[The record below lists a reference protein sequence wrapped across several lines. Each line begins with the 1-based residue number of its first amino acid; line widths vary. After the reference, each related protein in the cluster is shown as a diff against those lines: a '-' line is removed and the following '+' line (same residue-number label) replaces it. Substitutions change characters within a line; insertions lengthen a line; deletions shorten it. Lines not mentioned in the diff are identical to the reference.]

1 MSSLKK
7 NSYKKKCKCDICK
20 KFKNLNI
27 GGVATALLQLDY
39 FGDIP
44 TIILGKERAGQYK
57 GQYNIFAGKMEK
69 EDNGCYVK
77 AALRE
82 FTQESGIELSFNNFS
97 RTITN
102 RYGLYRY
109 ILHGKTVIFV
119 SKISGISRDTL
130 NNYIYKKNANLNLP
144 WAFREIEKVER
155 FTLDGKHIYKDKK
168 TNKIIYNK
176 KYCKISSF
184 ATGVMPKI
192 IQFI

>member
-7 NSYKKKCKCDICK
+7 NSYKKCNCDICK
-20 KFKNLNI
+20 KFKKLHI
-27 GGVATALLQLDY
+27 SGVGTVLLQLDY
-39 FGDIP
+39 YNNIP

-69 EDNGCYVK
+69 EDNDCYIK
-77 AALRE
+77 AAWRE

-97 RTITN
+97 RTIIN
-102 RYGLYRY
+102 RFGLYRY
-109 ILHGKTVIFV
+109 VLHGKTVIFV
-119 SKISGISRDTL
+119 SKISGISRDTI
-130 NNYIYKKNANLNLP
+130 NNYIYIKNANYNLP

-155 FTLDGKHIYKDKK
+155 FTLDGRHIYKDKQ

-184 ATGVMPKI
+184 AFGVIPKI
-192 IQFI
+192 IQFT